1 MKVWFDCTAAP
12 HPVVLRPLIERF
24 SERGDDVLVTA
35 REYGQTVGLLE
46 MMGIEHQVVG
56 SHGGASLPGRLQS
69 SFGRSAGLVG
79 PVRGFRP
86 DIAIGHGS
94 VELASISAILR
105 IPSIQMQDYEFAG
118 LQRQVAFRA
127 ARRVIVPETIPA
139 ERMEKV
145 GVGPGKLFTYPGLKE
160 DYYLADFEFDP
171 SVFEDLGVDR
181 SGIVVVFRPPS
192 ETSSYYE
199 ESPLQERVLDRLA
212 GEAGVTTVVIPRD
225 EQQARAIAS
234 RGEPGIVIPDRPVDG
249 QSLIAGSDVV
259 ISAGGTMNREAVALG
274 VPVYSTFA
282 GRMGGVDEELVRS
295 GRLRVL
301 GDPSEIELVKRGG
314 EVGPRDR
321 RDPDLLVR
329 AILEVAGQE

>member
-94 VELASISAILR
+94 VELALISAILR

-181 SGIVVVFRPPS
+181 SGIVVVLRPPS

-212 GEAGVTTVVIPRD
+212 GEAGVTTVVIPRA

-249 QSLIAGSDVV
+249 QS
-259 ISAGGTMNREAVALG
+259 
-274 VPVYSTFA
+274 
-282 GRMGGVDEELVRS
+282 
-295 GRLRVL
+295 
-301 GDPSEIELVKRGG
+301 
-314 EVGPRDR
+314 
-321 RDPDLLVR
+321 
-329 AILEVAGQE
+329 

>member
-24 SERGDDVLVTA
+24 SGRGDEVLVTA

-46 MMGIEHQVVG
+46 MMGIEHLVIG
-56 SHGGASLPGRLQS
+56 SHGGSSPPGRIRS
-69 SFGRSAGLVG
+69 SLGRSAALIG
-79 PVRGFRP
+79 PVRSFGP
-86 DIAIGHGS
+86 DIAVGHGS

-105 IPSIQMQDYEFAG
+105 IPSVQMQDYEFAG

-127 ARRVIVPETIPA
+127 ASRVIVPETIPV
-139 ERMEKV
+139 ERMAKV
-145 GVGPGKLFTYPGLKE
+145 GVGPGKLVTYPGLKE
-160 DYYLADFEFDP
+160 DYYLADFDFDP
-171 SVFEDLGVDR
+171 AVFEDLGIDR

-192 ETSSYYE
+192 ETSSYHE
-199 ESPLQERVLDRLA
+199 ESPLHERVLDRLA
-212 GEAGVTTVVIPRD
+212 REAGITTVVIPRD
-225 EQQARAIAS
+225 EQQARTIAA
-234 RGEPGIVIPDRPVDG
+234 RGDSGIVIPDRPVDG

-282 GRMGGVDEELVRS
+282 GRMGGVDEELIRS

-301 GDPSEIELVKRGG
+301 GDPSEIELVKRSG
-314 EVGPRDR
+314 EVGPRHR
-321 RDPDLLVR
+321 RDPDLLLE
-329 AILEVAGQE
+329 AILGATGPE